1 MGAGASALLVTLG
14 PRGAAYVAA
23 PGFDRLADRSERSN
37 GRAGTVR
44 TARIDAA
51 PVDATDPTGCGDVFG
66 ATVFAGL
73 LRGETL
79 EASVDAGNRAAGR
92 NATFR
97 GASALNHHLRGSLL
111 TL

>member
-1 MGAGASALLVTLG
+1 M
-14 PRGAAYVAA
+14 
-23 PGFDRLADRSERSN
+23 
-37 GRAGTVR
+37 R